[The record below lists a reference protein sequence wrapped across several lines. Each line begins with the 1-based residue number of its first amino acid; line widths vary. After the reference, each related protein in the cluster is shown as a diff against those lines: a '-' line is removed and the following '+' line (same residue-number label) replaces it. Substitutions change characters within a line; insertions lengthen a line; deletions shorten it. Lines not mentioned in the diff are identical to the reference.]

1 MFAVSEHV
9 NATRYSADNSAFSSV
24 ELSGRTKWQAIVT

>member
-9 NATRYSADNSAFSSV
+9 NATRYSTDNSAFGSV
-24 ELSGRTKWQAIVT
+24 ELSGRAKWQTIVT